1 MNKDLS
7 KVTQAINNI
16 LNVETQV
23 KRKKKT
29 QALKNKQLFVKI
41 VQELEV
47 VIARQNI
54 LNFDFGVDHTT
65 YDEMFFSIID
75 KLISFKFGKEVSELV
90 YFYLYERINS
100 DGSINNLMDD
110 KGNNIV
116 LNNIGDLWGL
126 ILQSTPNIENL
137 EK

>member
-1 MNKDLS
+1 
-7 KVTQAINNI
+7 VTQAINNI